1 MKKTRELNGYRVIYE
16 PDHPTC
22 MTSDNWQGYVY
33 EHRYVMEK
41 YLKRSLS
48 EEEVVHHLDCNPA
61 NNRIDNL
68 LLLTKNMHAKLHL
81 WIDAGAFISESYDR
95 NGMNSGKSKV
105 TEPTY
110 CKVCGKTLQGKQKNT
125 CSTKC
130 NGILQTNPDKP
141 TKEQLKE
148 DIENMSWLAIG
159 RKYNVSDNGARKWAK
174 QYGLL

>member
-22 MTSDNWQGYVY
+22 MTSDNWNGYIY

-41 YLKRSLS
+41 YLRRALKDD
-48 EEEVVHHLDCNPA
+48 EVVHHLDCNPA

-68 LLLTKNMHAKLHL
+68 LLLTKSMHSKLHL
-81 WIDAGAFISESYDR
+81 WIDSGAFISENYDR

-105 TEPTY
+105 VEPTY
-110 CKVCGKTLQGKQKNT
+110 CKVCNKTLQGKQKHI
-125 CSTKC
+125 CSSKC
-130 NGILQTNPDKP
+130 NGILNTSSNKP
-141 TKEQLKE
+141 TKEQLQE
-148 DIENMSWLAIG
+148 DMNNISWLAIG